1 MILLDTN
8 VISELMKPEPEPT
21 VLDWVDQQ
29 VDTDLYFSA
38 ITKAEVEWGIDLL
51 ADGKRKRQLVEAAAA
66 VFALFDGRCL
76 DYACSVA
83 SGYVAVAAESRRAGR
98 PMSVED
104 MMIAAIAY
112 TQDAVLATRN
122 VSDFDFLPGLALV
135 NPWLVSQ
142 V

>member
-1 MILLDTN
+1 
-8 VISELMKPEPEPT
+8 
-21 VLDWVDQQ
+21 
-29 VDTDLYFSA
+29 
-38 ITKAEVEWGIDLL
+38 
-51 ADGKRKRQLVEAAAA
+51 
-66 VFALFDGRCL
+66 
-76 DYACSVA
+76 
-83 SGYVAVAAESRRAGR
+83 
-98 PMSVED
+98 MSVED